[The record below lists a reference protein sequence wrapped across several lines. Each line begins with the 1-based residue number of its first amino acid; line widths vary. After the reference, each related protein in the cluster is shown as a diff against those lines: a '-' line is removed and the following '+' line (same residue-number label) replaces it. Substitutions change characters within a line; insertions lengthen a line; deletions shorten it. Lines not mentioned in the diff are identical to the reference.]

1 MPRIGPII
9 LGVIFFAGF
18 GYLTLS
24 YISSDQSSDIRT
36 APLGNKEIKT
46 KIRQKTAAS
55 LPLSLTEIQ
64 QQIEL
69 TKIDRAFLS
78 RLEREQFGHEL
89 FWLTKINIL
98 VEEYPEYQNAREKLL
113 TYLRSNNKEALKSID
128 QVLKR
133 FAPTE
138 YATEKLRLLRL
149 VDLCNGPPELVK
161 EISWHVLETEI
172 ISERR
177 DPEKAKNDE
186 EVSLA
191 FANAVNINVQLT
203 AHALYLAVVDNIE
216 GWEGTK
222 TTMQSQVDPWIK
234 SRLAQ
239 QYLKKWPS
247 QGEIIRH
254 ELVSLLG
261 DNTNRIPANEN
272 EEAPS
277 RE

>member
-1 MPRIGPII
+1 M
-9 LGVIFFAGF
+9 
-18 GYLTLS
+18 
-24 YISSDQSSDIRT
+24 
-36 APLGNKEIKT
+36 
-46 KIRQKTAAS
+46 
-55 LPLSLTEIQ
+55 
-64 QQIEL
+64 
-69 TKIDRAFLS
+69 
-78 RLEREQFGHEL
+78 
-89 FWLTKINIL
+89 
-98 VEEYPEYQNAREKLL
+98 
-113 TYLRSNNKEALKSID
+113 
-128 QVLKR
+128 
-133 FAPTE
+133 
-138 YATEKLRLLRL
+138 
-149 VDLCNGPPELVK
+149 
-161 EISWHVLETEI
+161 
-172 ISERR
+172 
-177 DPEKAKNDE
+177 
-186 EVSLA
+186 A